1 MTGPHL
7 TKGFLMGTR
16 ITFVA
21 GLAVGYVLGAK
32 AGRDRYEQIRKATR
46 DLVESGPVQ
55 HAGQAAADFGRD
67 TGGKAVQKLGERLP
81 ERVGRHLPE
90 RFGGQSANGDQSHDG
105 RSAARRR
112 YDDGL

>member
-1 MTGPHL
+1 
-7 TKGFLMGTR
+7 MGTR

-46 DLVESGPVQ
+46 SFVDSAPVQ
-55 HAGQAAADFGRD
+55 SAGHAAAGFSRD
-67 TGGKAVQKLGERLP
+67 AGGKAVQKIGEHLP
-81 ERVGRHLPE
+81 ERVGRHLPDK
-90 RFGGQSANGDQSHDG
+90 FASSDGGVHHNGHNVAN
-105 RSAARRR
+105 RR

>member
-1 MTGPHL
+1 
-7 TKGFLMGTR
+7 MGTR

-46 DLVESGPVQ
+46 EFVDSAPVQ
-55 HAGQAAADFGRD
+55 NAGQAAADFGRER
-67 TGGKAVQKLGERLP
+67 GGKAVQKLGEHLP

-90 RFGGQSANGDQSHDG
+90 RFGGQSANGDRAHDA
-105 RSAARRR
+105 RSAAQRR

>member
-1 MTGPHL
+1 
-7 TKGFLMGTR
+7 MGTR

-46 DLVESGPVQ
+46 SIVDSAPVQ
-55 HAGQAAADFGRD
+55 SAGHAAAGFSRD
-67 TGGKAVQKLGERLP
+67 AGGKAVQKLGEHLP
-81 ERVGRHLPE
+81 ERVGRHLPDK
-90 RFGGQSANGDQSHDG
+90 FASSDGVHHNGH
-105 RSAARRR
+105 SAANRR

>member
-1 MTGPHL
+1 
-7 TKGFLMGTR
+7 MGTR

-46 DLVESGPVQ
+46 DFVESAPVQ
-55 HAGQAAADFGRD
+55 SAGHAAADFGRER
-67 TGGKAVQKLGERLP
+67 GGKAVQKLGERLP

-90 RFGGQSANGDQSHDG
+90 RLGGHSANGEQSHDG
-105 RSAARRR
+105 RTASQRR
-112 YDDGL
+112 YDEGL